1 MTDDE
6 TTTAPQ
12 PRNTAAHG
20 WLGLALWSTVGFA
33 LEAAHG
39 WKLSAY
45 LDNEL
50 TRLLL
55 TLAHAHGAM
64 LSLVLIAFGVHGAA
78 HLDASETWPRRALLI
93 AWTTMPLGFA
103 LGALAHP
110 ESDPGVGIF
119 LVPVGACAL
128 IAALTRIAFA
138 VWKRT
143 SP

>member
-1 MTDDE
+1 MTHDE
-6 TTTAPQ
+6 TTTPQ
-12 PRNTAAHG
+12 PRNTAAYG

-45 LDNEL
+45 LDSEL

-78 HLDASETWPRRALLI
+78 HLDVGETWPRRALLI
-93 AWTTMPLGFA
+93 AWGTMPLGFA
-103 LGALAHP
+103 LGAFAHP

>member
-1 MTDDE
+1 M
-6 TTTAPQ
+6 
-12 PRNTAAHG
+12 
-20 WLGLALWSTVGFA
+20 A

-39 WKLSAY
+39 WKVSVY

-78 HLDASETWPRRALLI
+78 QLEAGEMWPRRALLG
-93 AWTTMPLGFA
+93 AWLLMPLGFA
-103 LGALAHP
+103 LGAIAHP
-110 ESDPGVGIF
+110 ESDPSLGIV
-119 LVPVGACAL
+119 LLPIGALLL
-128 IAALTRIAFA
+128 IAALVRIAIA
-138 VWKRT
+138 AWKRT

>member
-6 TTTAPQ
+6 KPRE
-12 PRNTAAHG
+12 PRNAAAYG
-20 WLGLALWSTVGFA
+20 WLGLAFWSTLGFA

-55 TLAHAHGAM
+55 TLAHAHGAV

-78 HLDASETWPRRALLI
+78 QLNAGEMWPRRALLL
-93 AWTTMPLGFA
+93 AWLLMPLGFA
-103 LGALAHP
+103 LGAIAHP
-110 ESDPGVGIF
+110 ESDPSLGIL
-119 LVPVGACAL
+119 LVPLGACAL
-128 IAALTRIAFA
+128 LAALFRVAFA
-138 VWKRT
+138 SWRK
-143 SP
+143 